1 MTKKAKKEESK
12 HIYQLE
18 LTEKQ
23 ARLLSWTCDNM
34 ARIIEGQDST
44 YQDFM
49 EQAWE
54 KRCKEATGNMM
65 DKEFEGGWYK
75 MREDA
80 TELCKNMEKR
90 FWGLDYNSFYGVNYD
105 ESADTIWDI
114 YQVSRHQLWLDRPEE
129 NKSHMTVD
137 ASEAMRFG
145 KEPLAKI
152 KRI

>member
-1 MTKKAKKEESK
+1 MTRKIKKEASK
-12 HIYQLE
+12 YVYQLE

-23 ARLLSWTCDNM
+23 ARLLSWACDNM

-65 DKEFEGGWYK
+65 DEEFEGGWYK

-80 TELCKNMEKR
+80 TELCKNMKKR
-90 FWGLDYNSFYGVNYD
+90 FWGLNYNSFYGVYYD
-105 ESADTIWDI
+105 EDADIIWDM
-114 YQVSRHQLWLDRPEE
+114 YQVIRHQLWLDRPEE

-137 ASEAMRFG
+137 ASEAMQFG

>member
-1 MTKKAKKEESK
+1 MANKTKKEEPK

-80 TELCKNMEKR
+80 TELCKNMKKR
-90 FWGLDYNSFYGVNYD
+90 FWGLDYNSFYGIYYD
-105 ESADTIWDI
+105 ENADIIWDI
-114 YQVSRHQLWLDRPEE
+114 YQVIRHQLWLDRSEE

>member
-1 MTKKAKKEESK
+1 MTKKTKKEESK

-18 LTEKQ
+18 LTERQ
-23 ARLLSWTCDNM
+23 AQLLSWACDNM

-80 TELCKNMEKR
+80 TELCKNMKKR
-90 FWGLDYNSFYGVNYD
+90 FWGLDYNSFYGIYYD
-105 ESADTIWDI
+105 DTSDIIWDI
-114 YQVSRHQLWLDRPEE
+114 YQVIRHQLWLDRPEE